1 MTTSPPHSQIT
12 DELLSAYI
20 DGNVS
25 ESERILI
32 ETATQRDLEVA
43 WRLESLRQTVQ
54 LLRALPQIALPRSFS
69 VEAVLAS
76 ERGAQQARTPWSQ
89 PAVPKEVQRSWWQ
102 SFLEFWRSGSPILR
116 NAAVGAMALFLVI
129 GLGSRTLLVSNLVSE
144 QILTPADIQSLSR
157 KQVVQPMAVEAGA
170 ETRMQQSAPTESV
183 AIVNGVVDSGTDVT
197 LGEQANALPF
207 APSDA
212 ELQAAVQPV
221 TESAASDPVVLD
233 LPDVTVQD
241 PIVVAA
247 DAPTEDEP
255 QVAAASAPG
264 REQLAPAAAAKG
276 LGGDVAGGAEDV
288 TAFDAVALESAAA
301 PPEALKMAP
310 VGEIAAAP
318 SAGGEEST
326 VARAPAAAAILS
338 AATTAPTD
346 SPTSTPAIAPTPTN
360 APTPTTAMPTDT
372 PLAGQSPLAPS
383 QTTQDSARLRLT
395 QPSQEV
401 AAESSS
407 LPAWLWMVQW
417 GAAILAPV
425 FFVLWL
431 RSRRVDGKR

>member
-25 ESERILI
+25 ESERILV

-43 WRLESLRQTVQ
+43 WRLETLRQTVQ
-54 LLRALPQIALPRSFS
+54 LLRTLPQIALPRSFS

-76 ERGAQQARTPWSQ
+76 ERGAQQVRTPWSRSAIPEEAQ
-89 PAVPKEVQRSWWQ
+89 LSWWQ
-102 SFLEFWRSGSPILR
+102 VFLDFWRSGSPILR

-129 GLGSRTLLVSNLVSE
+129 GLGSQTVLVSN
-144 QILTPADIQSLSR
+144 QIATPAAIQSLSS
-157 KQVVQPMAVEAGA
+157 KQAAQPLAVEAGTTA
-170 ETRMQQSAPTESV
+170 QMQQGAPTESASTVNAV
-183 AIVNGVVDSGTDVT
+183 ADSGTGAA
-197 LGEQANALPF
+197 LGEQANALLVATPE
-207 APSDA
+207 A

-221 TESAASDPVVLD
+221 TEGAASDPVVLD
-233 LPDVTVQD
+233 LPDVTTQD
-241 PIVVAA
+241 SVVVAA
-247 DAPTEDEP
+247 DAPAEDEP
-255 QVAAASAPG
+255 QIAAASAPS

-276 LGGDVAGGAEDV
+276 VGGDVDGGAEDV

-301 PPEALKMAP
+301 PPDALKLAP

-318 SAGGEEST
+318 AAGGEESA
-326 VARAPAAAAILS
+326 VARVPAAAAILR

-346 SPTSTPAIAPTPTN
+346 NPTSTPTTAPTPTN
-360 APTPTTAMPTDT
+360 APTPTTTAMPTDT
-372 PLAGQSPLAPS
+372 PLADQSTVVPS
-383 QTTQDSARLRLT
+383 QTMQDSARLRLT
-395 QPSQEV
+395 PPSRE
-401 AAESSS
+401 AAVESNS

-417 GAAILAPV
+417 CAAILAPV